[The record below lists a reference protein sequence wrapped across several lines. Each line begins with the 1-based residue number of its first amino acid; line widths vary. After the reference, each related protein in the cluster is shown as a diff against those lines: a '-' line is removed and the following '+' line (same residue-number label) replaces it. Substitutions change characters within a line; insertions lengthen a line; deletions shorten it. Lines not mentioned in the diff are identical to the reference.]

1 MFNTMK
7 ILHTVSFVKKLIQP
21 GNFFISLRTVKS
33 EDETLESDTKEQT
46 YIISG
51 AADDSD
57 EE

>member
-1 MFNTMK
+1 MK
-7 ILHTVSFVKKLIQP
+7 IVHTMSLVKKLIQP